1 VLHELR
7 RTALLIVAALMAGMI
22 WLYPEPEIEE
32 SHKHSMQFWWTKN
45 TSPFRI
51 NFADSLLIESLP
63 LSERARKSLQ
73 YRQLHKWYFQSK
85 EDLIEL
91 PGVDTA
97 WIQMGSFDFSIPE
110 RKLQPE
116 PIHSPIEKQQ
126 VRQEVRAVDI
136 NSADSLGLIEIPG
149 IGPWGAKA
157 ILDERRKWGHIASL
171 NQLKDQFPFDHI
183 WDTSFNHYLNFT
195 PNEPRWSLNE
205 SPMDSLLN
213 IPGFRYTHVKR
224 IAFYRET
231 FGKLTWEELA
241 NWNYWDTSEIVF
253 LKLYISE

>member
-1 VLHELR
+1 MLHELK
-7 RTALLIVAALMAGMI
+7 RTALLIVAALMAAMI
-22 WLYPEPEIEE
+22 CLYPEPEIEE

-73 YRQLHKWYFQSK
+73 YRRLHKWYFQSK
-85 EDLIEL
+85 DDLIEL

-110 RKLQPE
+110 RMIQPE
-116 PIHSPIEKQQ
+116 PIHSPIEKQH

-136 NSADSLGLIEIPG
+136 NSADSLTLIEIPG

-157 ILDERRKWGHIASL
+157 ILDERKRWGHIASL
-171 NQLKDQFPFDHI
+171 NQLKECFPFDHT

-213 IPGFRYTHVKR
+213 IPGFRYSHVKR

-231 FGKLTWEELA
+231 FGKLTWAELA